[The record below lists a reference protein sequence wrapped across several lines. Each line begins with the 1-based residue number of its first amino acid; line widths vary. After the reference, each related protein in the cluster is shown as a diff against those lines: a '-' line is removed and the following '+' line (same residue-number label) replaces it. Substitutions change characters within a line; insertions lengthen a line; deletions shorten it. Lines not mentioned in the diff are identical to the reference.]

1 MNLGKSSDDMRRA
14 SGLRL
19 PAEVGPEALEEV
31 KETEVLETVVED
43 DVRDVAISIETEG
56 DLFSWNNRHYF
67 HLQLWRFWTN
77 RFPRVFNGRLAGCLT
92 APTWRCATGL
102 LGDLAFGEFLQPLR
116 LAAAWWENTSSVERK

>member
-56 DLFSWNNRHYF
+56 DLFS
-67 HLQLWRFWTN
+67 
-77 RFPRVFNGRLAGCLT
+77 
-92 APTWRCATGL
+92 
-102 LGDLAFGEFLQPLR
+102 
-116 LAAAWWENTSSVERK
+116 

>member
-43 DVRDVAISIETEG
+43 VRDVAISIETEG
-56 DLFSWNNRHYF
+56 DLFS
-67 HLQLWRFWTN
+67 
-77 RFPRVFNGRLAGCLT
+77 
-92 APTWRCATGL
+92 
-102 LGDLAFGEFLQPLR
+102 
-116 LAAAWWENTSSVERK
+116 

>member
-43 DVRDVAISIETEG
+43 DVTGTWRFPLKLKVI
-56 DLFSWNNRHYF
+56 YF
-67 HLQLWRFWTN
+67 HETIGTIFTCSCED
-77 RFPRVFNGRLAGCLT
+77 FGPIVFRCFQRQTRGLFNSPNLKMCHWVAG
-92 APTWRCATGL
+92 
-102 LGDLAFGEFLQPLR
+102 
-116 LAAAWWENTSSVERK
+116 

>member
-43 DVRDVAISIETEG
+43 DVTGTWRFPLKLKVI
-56 DLFSWNNRHYF
+56 YF
-67 HLQLWRFWTN
+67 HETIGSFQHLCFFHLFQSFRPDFCW
-77 RFPRVFNGRLAGCLT
+77 
-92 APTWRCATGL
+92 
-102 LGDLAFGEFLQPLR
+102 QPKAR
-116 LAAAWWENTSSVERK
+116 GPAHVVR